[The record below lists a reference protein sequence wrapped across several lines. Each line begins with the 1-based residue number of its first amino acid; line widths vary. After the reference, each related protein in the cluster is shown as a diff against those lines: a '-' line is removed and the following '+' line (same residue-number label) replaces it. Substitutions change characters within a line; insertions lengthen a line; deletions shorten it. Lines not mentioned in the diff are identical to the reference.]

1 MPKHGFSLDTV
12 PPILINT
19 VDKLGWSLCIGAGTS
34 TPLFPDWY
42 SLVET
47 LSTNILPPELH
58 LTHSDLTKTG
68 FSADALLQAVK
79 NLSEYKSDNFSTAIS
94 SALYQNFKSLV
105 DPSEWRAICDV
116 LNSNYWEQTK
126 LDARRIFVK
135 YRNTLLKDLTCT
147 KISYIV
153 IKAIKANNAPS
164 SILSFNAEPLMFH
177 ILNSLLSQEKAGDSK
192 HSKIPKD
199 LRFSKVLGITSD
211 LSKSRIPYYFC
222 HGLLP
227 VEDCPH
233 EYSFSVENLVF
244 SEEEYLRLAN
254 EAFSWQSSS
263 FLNACQNHNLVFIG
277 VSLTDPNMRRWL
289 SWVNHLRLEDIKHH
303 DASVKDSTQHYWITK
318 IPKNDNKARWME
330 ACVSHLG
337 VRIIWI
343 NDWNEVDKVLSKMLG
358 IQDKKAAKPATTKSR
373 KGTARKGKNWRSKN
387 TSTSSFAEYHKK
399 HR

>member
-147 KISYIV
+147 KISYERRLFCNGQNYPQRWV
-153 IKAIKANNAPS
+153 MVQK
-164 SILSFNAEPLMFH
+164 FMGRFCRLM
-177 ILNSLLSQEKAGDSK
+177 
-192 HSKIPKD
+192 
-199 LRFSKVLGITSD
+199 VLG
-211 LSKSRIPYYFC
+211 
-222 HGLLP
+222 
-227 VEDCPH
+227 
-233 EYSFSVENLVF
+233 
-244 SEEEYLRLAN
+244 
-254 EAFSWQSSS
+254 
-263 FLNACQNHNLVFIG
+263 
-277 VSLTDPNMRRWL
+277 
-289 SWVNHLRLEDIKHH
+289 
-303 DASVKDSTQHYWITK
+303 ST
-318 IPKNDNKARWME
+318 N
-330 ACVSHLG
+330 V
-337 VRIIWI
+337 I
-343 NDWNEVDKVLSKMLG
+343 N
-358 IQDKKAAKPATTKSR
+358 Q
-373 KGTARKGKNWRSKN
+373 
-387 TSTSSFAEYHKK
+387 
-399 HR
+399 